1 MIDLLYSS
9 SSFMLKVINTILKTN
24 IHVHG
29 EEHLKGDMPT
39 LFVPNHFTRFE
50 TLMMPYVIDTRTTR
64 KIRSLADKSLFV
76 GLLGTYL
83 ENSGALSTA
92 DKHRNDI
99 IVSDL
104 MSGRN
109 NWIIYPE
116 GFMVK
121 NKKVRM
127 DDEFIIDIPNHH
139 GAVFTGAALMAIQA
153 EKTKTAMNIA
163 RKNNDLERV
172 EALRGQC
179 FIGDHEQA
187 AYQSTQV
194 IPVNITYY
202 PLRPGPNPL
211 MNLIN
216 VLTGED
222 ASEQIREEV
231 EIEGNL
237 LSKAQ
242 MHIRFCEPINISEF
256 IHYSD
261 LDDKDERKV
270 MRHKLT
276 TQFMETVYQNVLVNI
291 DHLFSIILDK
301 YKEEGIEKQYF
312 KQLLYIV
319 AQQTVHAGI
328 YNTHE
333 TLHASILSL
342 FLDEGK
348 TPFDDVLTL
357 ALQQQILNETAVDSY
372 RIDHL
377 RYEDD
382 SDFHRVRID
391 NTLRVI
397 YNEVGLLNELH
408 QSVDEALQSSA
419 EKLASDVF
427 YSIYRQDLANY
438 HSDYKAHYSVMYSKK
453 KELGEPFVLYD
464 EAYTQGIVFAHG
476 LKSSPSEIREL
487 CDYIHQ
493 QGFNVYGVR
502 LKGHGTLPQDLRDI
516 IYTDWI
522 ESMNMGYAAMR
533 QVCKK
538 IYLGGFSTGGLI
550 ALLSASKKHYQI
562 EGIVCIN
569 TALELHDIR
578 INYAQPVH
586 AVNDF
591 LAFFRANIDFIDH
604 DADFPETNYSRLYV
618 STLAQLKT
626 LMSETDKALHKIDI
640 PLLIIQGNNDPVVV
654 STSAEKIMNDAVST
668 HKELFKPKRD
678 HHVIIKGEGSQE
690 IFERVVKFMKQQK
703 SGKSTAIK

>member
-24 IHVHG
+24 IRVHG
-29 EEHLKGDMPT
+29 EEYLKGNVPT

-50 TLMMPYVIDTRTTR
+50 TLMMPYVIDTRSTR

-83 ENSGALSTA
+83 KHSGALSTA
-92 DKHRNDI
+92 DEHRNDI

-121 NKKVRM
+121 NKKVHM
-127 DDEFIIDIPNHH
+127 DGEFIIDIPNHH

-153 EKTKTAMNIA
+153 EKAKTAINIA
-163 RKNNDLERV
+163 RRNNDLERV

-179 FIGDHEQA
+179 FIDDHEEA
-187 AYQSTQV
+187 AYQSTQI
-194 IPVNITYY
+194 IPVNISYY
-202 PLRPGPNPL
+202 PLRPGHNPL
-211 MNLIN
+211 MNLVNIL
-216 VLTGED
+216 VGEE
-222 ASEQIREEV
+222 ASYKMLEEI

-237 LSKAQ
+237 LSNAE
-242 MHIRFCEPINISEF
+242 MHVRFCEPINISEY
-256 IHYSD
+256 IHHSD
-261 LDDKDERKV
+261 LDDKEQRKI
-270 MRHKLT
+270 MRHNLT
-276 TQFMETVYQNVLVNI
+276 TKFMETIYQNVLVNI
-291 DHLFSIILDK
+291 DHLFSVILDK
-301 YKEEGIEKQYF
+301 HDERRVNKQHL
-312 KQLLYIV
+312 KQLLYVV
-319 AQQTVHAGI
+319 AQKTVEADI

-333 TLHASILSL
+333 TLHASLLTL
-342 FLDEGK
+342 FLDEEK
-348 TPFDDVLTL
+348 APYDDIVSLALKQKVLTEVSS
-357 ALQQQILNETAVDSY
+357 QSYQVDHKRY
-372 RIDHL
+372 R
-377 RYEDD
+377 DD
-382 SDFHRVRID
+382 SDFHRVRIN

-397 YNEVGLLNELH
+397 YNEVALLHELH
-408 QSVDEALQSSA
+408 QTVAETLKTEP
-419 EKLASDVF
+419 EKLSTDIF

-438 HSDYKAHYSVMYSKK
+438 HDDYKEHYSVMYSKK

-502 LKGHGTLPQDLRDI
+502 LKGHGTLPQDLRDVL
-516 IYTDWI
+516 YSDWI

-533 QVCKK
+533 QVCRK

-550 ALLSASKKHYQI
+550 ALLSASKKHYPI
-562 EGIVCIN
+562 EGVVCIN
-569 TALELHDIR
+569 SALQLHDIR

-640 PLLIIQGNNDPVVV
+640 PLLIIQGSNDPVVV
-654 STSAEKIMNDAVST
+654 STSAEKIMDDAAST
-668 HKELFKPKRD
+668 HKELFKPERD
-678 HHVIIKGEGSQE
+678 QHVIIKGEGSEE
-690 IFERVVKFMKQQK
+690 IFERVVKFMKQRK
-703 SGKSTAIK
+703 SGKNTAQK